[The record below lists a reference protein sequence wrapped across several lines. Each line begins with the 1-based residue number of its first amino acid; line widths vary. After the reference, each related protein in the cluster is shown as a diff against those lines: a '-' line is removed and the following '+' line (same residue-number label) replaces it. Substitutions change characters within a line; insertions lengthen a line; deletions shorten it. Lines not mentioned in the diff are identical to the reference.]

1 MGVRVQI
8 HTQEEPPLI
17 DQLGFGAA
25 PGYQTFVSCQKQQ
38 ASSLVPP
45 PHPPQTPSQLLTPAP
60 GTSLPPR
67 EPP

>member
-60 GTSLPPR
+60 AQGKSPVPP
-67 EPP
+67 